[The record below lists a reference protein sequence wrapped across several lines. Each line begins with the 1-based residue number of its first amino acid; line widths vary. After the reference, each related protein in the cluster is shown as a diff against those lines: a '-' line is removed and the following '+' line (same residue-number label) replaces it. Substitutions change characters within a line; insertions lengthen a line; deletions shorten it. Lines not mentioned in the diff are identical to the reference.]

1 MQIIQSQYE
10 REDILV
16 SFERLFDPRAI
27 AIVGASGDLTRISGQ
42 PIQALRNAGYK
53 GRVFLVNPKY
63 KELHGVACHAS
74 AKAIGEPVDLACIA
88 VPAPGVPAAIR
99 DCGAAG
105 IPFAIILTAGF
116 REGGEAGRAL
126 EAELARACKE
136 AGVRAIGPNCQG
148 ALSTPSR
155 MWCVFGGIAGETEM
169 KQGSVSCAF
178 QSGGFGYAVVNLAE
192 AQGVG
197 FRHVASTG
205 NETDITMPELLTA
218 FLDDPGTS
226 LAFAYIEGTPDARAL
241 LDVGHKSLALGK
253 PVLIWKGAQ
262 TEAGTKAAAS
272 HTANMTGN
280 YDLYR
285 AAFRQ
290 SGLIEVQDVE
300 EISDFAKVAAPGRWP
315 KGRSVGVL
323 SVSGGS
329 GIVYADRAVKEGLTL
344 PPFSEATVAA
354 LRTVIPS
361 FGSADNP
368 ADTTAG
374 AINDISL
381 LTKTLTFVLADPGI
395 DQLWILLASLSG
407 EGANK
412 AAQAIAAASASTDKP
427 VSVVW
432 SGRKVRAEAAWK
444 VFTDAGIPFVPTPA
458 RGAKAAAMLARF
470 AEDRRRL
477 PGRKAP
483 TVAMPAGLTLPAGA
497 VTLSEVESK
506 GVLKAFGVP
515 MTKEV
520 LVPAGADVA
529 AAAKGLTGPFAVK
542 IVSRDI
548 AHKTEAGGVKLGI
561 AAADLGKAA
570 AEVIANGQRYKPGA
584 HIDGVLVSQM
594 ASGLEALIGVVNDEG
609 FGPTVAL
616 GLGGVLTEVLKDVTF
631 RIAPFDIETARDMI
645 GELRAAKL
653 FDGYRGKPAAD
664 TEALAATLVEVS
676 RMAAALGSRLKE
688 MDINPVFV
696 GAKGQGVTAADALVV
711 LK

>member
-1 MQIIQSQYE
+1 ME
-10 REDILV
+10 
-16 SFERLFDPRAI
+16 FERLFNPRAI
-27 AIVGASGDLTRISGQ
+27 AVIGASGDLTRISGQ
-42 PIQALRNAGYK
+42 PIQALQNAGFA
-53 GRVFLVNPKY
+53 GPVHLVNPKY
-63 KELHGVACHAS
+63 RDLHGRACFPS
-74 AKAIGEPVDLACIA
+74 AAAINQPVDLAVIA

-105 IPFAIILTAGF
+105 IPYAIILTAGF
-116 REGGEAGRAL
+116 REGGDEGRKL
-126 EAELARACKE
+126 EAELSKACEE
-136 AGVRAIGPNCQG
+136 AKVRAIGPNCQG

-155 MWCVFGGIAGETEM
+155 MWCVFGGIANEVEM
-169 KQGSVSCAF
+169 LRGPVSCAF

-192 AQGVG
+192 QQGVG
-197 FRHVASTG
+197 FRHVVSTG
-205 NETDITMPELLTA
+205 NETNIAMPDLLNA

-226 LAFAYIEGTPDARAL
+226 LAFAYMEGTPNARSL
-241 LDVGHKSLALGK
+241 LDVGRKSLELSK

-300 EISDFAKVAAPGRWP
+300 EISDFAKIAAPQRWP
-315 KGRSVGVL
+315 RGRSVGVL

-329 GIVYADRAVKEGLTL
+329 GIVFADRAVKEGLTL
-344 PPFSEATVAA
+344 PPFSETTVKA
-354 LRTVIPS
+354 LREVIPS

-374 AINDISL
+374 AINDIAL
-381 LTKTLTFVLADPGI
+381 FTRTLDIVLADPGI
-395 DQLWILLASLSG
+395 DQLFLLLASMPG
-407 EGANK
+407 QGALKCAK
-412 AAQAIAAASASTDKP
+412 AIVAAAAKTDKP

-432 SGRKVRAEAAWK
+432 SGKKSRSEEAWQTF
-444 VFTDAGIPFVPTPA
+444 VEAGMPFVPTPA
-458 RGAKAAAMLARF
+458 RGAKAAATLAKF

-477 PGRKAP
+477 LPRRMPEALRPGALR
-483 TVAMPAGLTLPAGA
+483 LPEGA

-506 GVLKAFGVP
+506 AVLKAFDIP
-515 MTKEV
+515 MTKEI
-520 LVPAGADVA
+520 LVPVGADVA
-529 AAAKGLTGPFAVK
+529 AAAKGLKGPFAVK

-548 AHKTEAGGVKLGI
+548 AHKTEAGGVKLGV
-561 AAADLGKAA
+561 AAVDLAKAA
-570 AEVIANGQRYKPGA
+570 AEVIENGRKYKAGA
-584 HIDGVLVSQM
+584 KIDGVLVSEM
-594 ASGLEALIGVVNDEG
+594 AQGLEALIGVVNDPG

-645 GELRAAKL
+645 AELRGSKL

-664 TEALAATLVEVS
+664 KEALAEALVAVS
-676 RMAAALGSRLKE
+676 RMAAGLGARLKE
-688 MDINPVFV
+688 MDINPIFV
-696 GAKGQGVTAADALVV
+696 GAKGQGVAAADALVV
-711 LK
+711 LQ